1 MKGLSK
7 KLLKYG
13 WIYEIEDGDRGI
25 VLAKTRGEA
34 IVKLIKIYPDVIQ
47 MVNIGDSNLDETRT
61 GWMYLYPIEDVYNGY
76 GQGDNDIF
84 IIEPA

>member
-7 KLLKYG
+7 KLLKYA
-13 WIYEIEDGDRGI
+13 WIYEREDGDRGI
-25 VLAKTRGEA
+25 VLAKTREEA
-34 IVKLIKIYPDVIQ
+34 VDKLINIYPDAIRRI
-47 MVNIGDSNLDETRT
+47 NIGDSNLDGTRM
-61 GWMYLYPIEDVYNGY
+61 GWMYLYPIGDVYNGY

>member
-1 MKGLSK
+1 MKRLSK

-13 WIYEIEDGDRGI
+13 WIYEIEDEDRGI
-25 VLAKTRGEA
+25 VLAKTREEA
-34 IVKLIKIYPDVIQ
+34 VDKLINIYPDAIRRI
-47 MVNIGDSNLDETRT
+47 NIGDSNLDETEMS
-61 GWMYLYPIEDVYNGY
+61 WMYLYPIEDVYNGY

>member
-1 MKGLSK
+1 MKRLSK

-13 WIYEIEDGDRGI
+13 WIYEREDGDRGI
-25 VLAKTRGEA
+25 VLAKTRREA
-34 IVKLIKIYPDVIQ
+34 VDKLKNIYPDVVRRI
-47 MVNIGDSNLDETRT
+47 NIGDSNLDETGM

-76 GQGDNDIF
+76 GQGDNDVF

>member
-13 WIYEIEDGDRGI
+13 WIYEREDGDRGI
-25 VLAKTRGEA
+25 VLAKTREEA
-34 IVKLIKIYPDVIQ
+34 IDKLINIYPDAIRRI
-47 MVNIGDSNLDETRT
+47 NIGDSNLDGTGM